1 MNHIGDTNKMVGKDH
16 LPDASKMV
24 SDTPRTDAVQD
35 ELINQDT
42 HTSWLEMSQTAR
54 QLERELNAANQ
65 RIKRL
70 EEGILKD
77 NQEIEQ
83 TCGKVL
89 GYPWFKDD
97 QKNFHGATEKDGVC
111 VGDHVGATIVS
122 ELAKRHT
129 EALARIKRMEEAG
142 VELRECASWVGHSCC
157 QYADQI
163 LRAKAAIEAWDK
175 EAKP

>member
-1 MNHIGDTNKMVGKDH
+1 MSNHIA
-16 LPDASKMV
+16 DANKMV
-24 SDTPRTDAVQD
+24 SDTPRTTDRVVFIDGNPWVNAPF
-35 ELINQDT
+35 
-42 HTSWLEMSQTAR
+42 AR
-54 QLERELNAANQ
+54 ELERELNAANQ

-97 QKNFHGATEKDGVC
+97 QKNFPGATEKDGVC
-111 VGDHVGATIVS
+111 VGEHVAETIVS

-129 EALARIKRMEEAG
+129 EALARIKRLEEAG
-142 VELRECASWVGHSCC
+142 EKMVDEPLRKHRRW
-157 QYADQI
+157 I
-163 LRAKAAIEAWDK
+163 LN
-175 EAKP
+175 EAKEDKP